1 MKLPPNLE
9 RYLPIARRFLAR
21 GRLPALLLAVTRK
34 SAKQSGR
41 LGAVKDDLQVLLA
54 LCVARLRGQ
63 YCDISPK
70 ALLSIVAGLVYFLT
84 PVDAIPDWVLGV
96 GLIDDLGV
104 LAWVLKTWS
113 AEIDAFRHWR
123 EAQTPEVSASLERI
137 PVREEVIDEV
147 L

>member
-1 MKLPPNLE
+1 M
-9 RYLPIARRFLAR
+9 
-21 GRLPALLLAVTRK
+21 LAVTRK

-63 YCDISPK
+63 YRDISPK

-84 PVDAIPDWVLGV
+84 PVDVIPDWVLGV

-137 PVREEVIDEV
+137 PAREEVIDEV

>member
-1 MKLPPNLE
+1 MKAPWNLE
-9 RYLPIARRFLAR
+9 RYLPVARRFLAR
-21 GRLPALLLAVTRK
+21 GWLPALLLAVTRK
-34 SAKQSGR
+34 SARQSGR
-41 LGAVKDDLQVLLA
+41 LGAVKEDLQVLLA

-63 YCDISPK
+63 YRDISPK
-70 ALLSIVAGLVYFLT
+70 AFLSIVAGLVYFLT

-113 AEIDAFRHWR
+113 AELDAFRSWR
-123 EAQTPEVSASLERI
+123 DAQMPDVTASLDRI
-137 PVREEVIDEV
+137 PAREEALEDV